1 MKKEIRYS
9 GVLRV
14 FLLFFMGLLLQFN
27 NVTLAQ
33 NTTEKGAQ
41 ISDES
46 APNALTPI
54 TFSILELSS
63 KERGFLMPRMTTV
76 ERMRIPTANL
86 SGGMVIFNTTL
97 DCVEFY
103 NASRQQWMNIC
114 GGNDPAVYTIPELK
128 CGTAKASGTYTAGV
142 LLDERKNIIT
152 IEVSVSSPGSFDIE
166 AIAYDDTT
174 QLNGYTFSA
183 HGTFPTEGSFVIVL
197 RGKGTPKKGYA
208 AGAGKDKIKFF
219 LNKKLVTCEISN
231 DVAKDFEPLV
241 ANLLCTDVTNK
252 INVEGTYK
260 EKVPLTAAN
269 RITVPVKVTKSGRG
283 KVYGKVEKTT
293 TQTENVL
300 YESDVTDFVVTPSN
314 GVQWVVLKPAVNTG
328 KPTTGGNM
336 KVDLKIVSKG
346 KNEYDPFVPADPKD
360 ISTCSFNINVE
371 SDGPKYNMGSAV
383 LKSNFVTTIKTK
395 DKSGSSVTVGTPYI
409 TPKTDMAANGGND
422 FKIELTIEPIATGH
436 YKITTKNQN
445 NGIYFEGEG
454 EISQSDVNAK
464 IKTVVLKAYGVS
476 ETDLPYAYGRF
487 DFVGN
492 NSDPKYINTST
503 IFVDF
508 VYRPMQM
515 YSIGGK
521 TGQSWHPGGF
531 NGPASNWFAGPRVI
545 RNYKHFSWDGV
556 VRIAGLS
563 IIGISDFVQTGPGID
578 TTGDAVGSTSTM
590 STKLGVADMVF
601 IGGNDGVNLK
611 KDNGQLFLLADYV
624 LNKKGALVYGEG
636 DAATMNTFMT
646 YMVGSSLSASN
657 AGTEGP
663 FTTTSFI
670 GNEGKLI
677 LGQDGKYFSTGDAF
691 TGLYNKYLAGHNSAT
706 TIQFSGLGSNYAS
719 LVGGATT
726 GTSFAVVHRNLGLVA
741 VGSSLFMGGYVDGI
755 SSATSYPLNASKT
768 GDPLIKKFG
777 SKGDVYNSW
786 FLLNLVHWAIDY
798 AQENQPN
805 DFKP

>member
-114 GGNDPAVYTIPELK
+114 GGNDPAVYTIPVLK

-269 RITVPVKVTKSGRG
+269 KITVPVKVTKSGRG

-371 SDGPKYNMGSAV
+371 SDGVKFNLNRINLQTNFFSNIGGNFYVTPRTNMGG
-383 LKSNFVTTIKTK
+383 
-395 DKSGSSVTVGTPYI
+395 SGSDAFSIIARV
-409 TPKTDMAANGGND
+409 TPKSAGEYVLESN
-422 FKIELTIEPIATGH
+422 
-436 YKITTKNQN
+436 TK
-445 NGIYFEGEG
+445 NGIYFKG
-454 EISQSDVNAK
+454 SQIITQAQVTAGSEVS
-464 IKTVVLKAYGVS
+464 ITLKAYGIS
-476 ETDLPYAYGRF
+476 KTDLKITDPEAYF
-487 DFVGN
+487 TVTTNNVDVGLV
-492 NSDPKYINTST
+492 ST
-503 IFVDF
+503 KSLAVDF
-508 VYRPMQM
+508 VYRPMNL
-515 YSIGGK
+515 YSIGD
-521 TGQSWHPGGF
+521 QAWHPGGAYSTTGTYDG
-531 NGPASNWFAGPRVI
+531 GPALVQNST
-545 RNYKHFSWDGV
+545 HFGWNGV
-556 VRIAGLS
+556 VRVDGLNFIAGL
-563 IIGISDFVQTGPGID
+563 GVD
-578 TTGDAVGSTSTM
+578 TSNHITSTAT
-590 STKLGVADMVF
+590 SNVNTFKGYVDRADIIV
-601 IGGNDGVNLK
+601 IGGNTAGSNLRIK
-611 KDNGQLFLLADYV
+611 RPEQMDYLFDWTK
-624 LNKKGALVYGEG
+624 NSGALIFGEG
-636 DAATMNTFMT
+636 DGTVLKGFMDRFESGNTIGTQPSGT
-646 YMVGSSLSASN
+646 YLTSGSKMSFELLVQSQN
-657 AGTEGP
+657 AKKIIGTSDTYFSKYYSFKVSGGLQAKLIGTQNN
-663 FTTTSFI
+663 TTTSTVLSSI
-670 GNEGKLI
+670 GSNFETIATTPG
-677 LGQDGKYFSTGDAF
+677 LGTFAF
-691 TGLYNKYLAGHNSAT
+691 VHKSYGFAGIASAT
-706 TIQFSGLGSNYAS
+706 
-719 LVGGATT
+719 
-726 GTSFAVVHRNLGLVA
+726 
-741 VGSSLFMGGYVDGI
+741 FMGGTRKDI
-755 SSATSYPLNASKT
+755 SNDNNYPCRSDLNGELLTAPYT
-768 GDPLIKKFG
+768 GGP
-777 SKGDVYNSW
+777 VYNSL
-786 FLLNLVHWAIDY
+786 FLLNLVYWAIDY
-798 AQENQPN
+798 AQEHQPN
-805 DFKP
+805 EIKP

>member
-208 AGAGKDKIKFF
+208 TGAGKDKIKFF

-371 SDGPKYNMGSAV
+371 SDGVKFNLDKLQLASY
-383 LKSNFVTTIKTK
+383 FVGRT
-395 DKSGSSVTVGTPYI
+395 GAGVGIPYI
-409 TPKTDMAANGGND
+409 TPRTDMGVNGSGD
-422 FKIELTIEPIATGH
+422 FVVHATITAKGAGQYEIKTNTVNGVYFYGKGDIPVSKVGTTYTVPLMAYGKSGTDQPAGSQIIKATG
-436 YKITTKNQN
+436 N
-445 NGIYFEGEG
+445 NLDASYT
-454 EISQSDVNAK
+454 N
-464 IKTVVLKAYGVS
+464 VS
-476 ETDLPYAYGRF
+476 KPLA
-487 DFVGN
+487 
-492 NSDPKYINTST
+492 
-503 IFVDF
+503 VDF
-508 VYRPMQM
+508 VYRPMRM
-515 YSIGGK
+515 YSIGNE
-521 TGQSWHPGGF
+521 SWHPGGY
-531 NGPASNWFAGPRVI
+531 PHNWAFQAGPTMVRALK
-545 RNYKHFSWDGV
+545 NFGWNGQ
-556 VRIAGLS
+556 VRIDGLN
-563 IIGISDFVQTGPGID
+563 FVGID
-578 TTGDAVGSTSTM
+578 NPQGTALGDSYSNNDLVSNTSITSTLA
-590 STKLGVADMVF
+590 TADMVF
-601 IGGNDGVNLK
+601 VGARASSSYNKTTARLVELANYAKYNNGVVVFGESIISNLT
-611 KDNGQLFLLADYV
+611 DFYGVISSGYTATTSNTNGSPDTDQGYYIYDFNLSQTKQILGSEARFGSLSGT
-624 LNKKGALVYGEG
+624 KISGHSK
-636 DAATMNTFMT
+636 
-646 YMVGSSLSASN
+646 GSSTAWKTVPSGFLTFAADNSKGETFGIVHQSLGIVGIGAS
-657 AGTEGP
+657 T
-663 FTTTSFI
+663 
-670 GNEGKLI
+670 
-677 LGQDGKYFSTGDAF
+677 
-691 TGLYNKYLAGHNSAT
+691 
-706 TIQFSGLGSNYAS
+706 
-719 LVGGATT
+719 
-726 GTSFAVVHRNLGLVA
+726 
-741 VGSSLFMGGYVDGI
+741 FMGGTML
-755 SSATSYPLNASKT
+755 ATGNTGSYPSRGNTS
-768 GDPLIKKFG
+768 GDPLTAPYAG
-777 SKGDVYNSW
+777 GPMYNSTL
-786 FLLNLVHWAIDY
+786 LLNLVHWAIDY
-798 AQENQPN
+798 AQEHQPN
-805 DFKP
+805 EIKP